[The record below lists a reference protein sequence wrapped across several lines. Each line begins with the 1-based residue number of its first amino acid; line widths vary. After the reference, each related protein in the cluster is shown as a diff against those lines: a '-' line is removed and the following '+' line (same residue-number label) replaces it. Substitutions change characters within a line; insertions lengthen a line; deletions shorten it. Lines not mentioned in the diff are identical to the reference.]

1 MKVSQIWKNAD
12 LQGQEEELTPNKI
25 NPNKCISRQKLN
37 FRKLKMKKKK
47 KSWKQLQR
55 SDKLL
60 IAGKISQMI
69 ADFLF

>member
-1 MKVSQIWKNAD
+1 MYLKTEVK
-12 LQGQEEELTPNKI
+12 LQKTKDE
-25 NPNKCISRQKLN
+25 
-37 FRKLKMKKKK
+37 KKK